1 MKVFG
6 IAALIMMFSF
16 GLMAQYPLPTTDVQ
30 GNSALQGTYDIS
42 NRVSDFYNQNGMMRV
57 QAGNSYMGT
66 SLAYMMTGSGKFMY
80 GLNVDMVWSNSGVNR
95 LDNGV
100 FYQTFDQTA
109 LLVPAWLSFKYRFG
123 SVYNQEITPYAI
135 GGAGPTFGFA
145 FDRGD
150 DFFNSLSN
158 ANAYIG
164 GGAFVGLGVDYLWAE
179 EWAISADVRYNV
191 IRFDAPVGSNSNFDG
206 VSFFFGF
213 IHAFGY

>member
-1 MKVFG
+1 MKVLAT
-6 IAALIMMFSF
+6 AAFMMMFSI

-30 GNSALQGTYDIS
+30 GTSALQGTYDIS

-57 QAGNSYMGT
+57 QAANAYVGT

-95 LDNGV
+95 LDNGL

-145 FDRGD
+145 FNRGG
-150 DFFNSLSN
+150 DFL
-158 ANAYIG
+158 IR
-164 GGAFVGLGVDYLWAE
+164 L
-179 EWAISADVRYNV
+179 AI
-191 IRFDAPVGSNSNFDG
+191 
-206 VSFFFGF
+206 
-213 IHAFGY
+213 